1 MTKIEEDIVYNYLKS
16 TKELGKKIVNINCN
30 FEILEDIEKSEYLNN
45 DNKKELIK
53 IETNLKNLI
62 SKDKLN
68 YRIDKYILY
77 SKERV
82 LSYLIGINEKNKVIA
97 IETDFEND
105 PIIILSNKESYIIS
119 NTNIGD
125 ITNYE
130 ITLVG
135 KNITGKCKDLISVKK
150 IIFIDTVGC
159 YQVVRKIISDMI
171 QEFPNKEKK
180 LKKSINNYSAIFYE
194 IIFKNE
200 TEFIYKNKI
209 TNEEIIINSTVVE
222 IINEYL
228 KDETEVIEFFL
239 KKQFEEKPELTE
251 EERKKIR
258 NVFFNLFK
266 YLKTNENTINVI
278 EN

>member
-171 QEFPNKEKK
+171 QEFPNKEK
-180 LKKSINNYSAIFYE
+180 N
-194 IIFKNE
+194 
-200 TEFIYKNKI
+200 
-209 TNEEIIINSTVVE
+209 
-222 IINEYL
+222 
-228 KDETEVIEFFL
+228 
-239 KKQFEEKPELTE
+239 
-251 EERKKIR
+251 
-258 NVFFNLFK
+258 
-266 YLKTNENTINVI
+266 
-278 EN
+278 